1 MTPQERAQDI
11 KGAIVAVVAFLTA
24 LWGWLGWGI
33 LLLAC
38 AMLVDYITGS
48 AAARAKGEWSSDKA
62 REGLRH
68 KLGEIVAVG
77 AAGVADLGVRV
88 VLQAADVQPI
98 FANVNWPDCFSLIV
112 VLWYFF
118 TELGS
123 ILENAGE
130 LGAPIPP
137 WLRKGIAVLQTTAAK
152 AAPEAAKEE
161 EDEVILGMDE
171 AGVIYVKGKHEKN
184 GEKTEP
190 KVTEDPDA
198 PDEGVCIEVDEEDPP
213 MQEIIADLKDVD

>member
-24 LWGWLGWGI
+24 LWGWLGWAI

-38 AMLVDYITGS
+38 AMLTDYITGS

-77 AAGVADLGVRV
+77 AAGFADLGVRV

-98 FANVNWPDCFSLIV
+98 FASVSWPDCFSLIV

-137 WLRKGIAVLQTTAAK
+137 WLRKGIKVLQSTAAK

-161 EDEVILGMDE
+161 EDEEVILGMDE
-171 AGVIYVKGKHEKN
+171 AGVIHVKGKHEVKAA
-184 GEKTEP
+184 EP
-190 KVTEDPDA
+190 LTGPEIPDPDEA
-198 PDEGVCIEVDEEDPP
+198 EPT